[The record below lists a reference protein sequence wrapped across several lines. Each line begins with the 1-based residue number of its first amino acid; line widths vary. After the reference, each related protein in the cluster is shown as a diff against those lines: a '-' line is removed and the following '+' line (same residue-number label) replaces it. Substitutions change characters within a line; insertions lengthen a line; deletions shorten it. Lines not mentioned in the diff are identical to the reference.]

1 MRRKPTKEEY
11 EIIVQELRE
20 FGSKELLK
28 KLNPDNVLFNGVT
41 CSEVSDSPNGKMITY
56 IEDDLVDENG
66 YPYIFESKYFD
77 YMGILTKGR
86 RMISLN
92 VEGYY
97 YLIPANGT
105 SYELVGAVHPDVNF
119 DVDKGK
125 SVKLPTPLILD
136 LPRETVREVTKE
148 DKEMI
153 KRAYKKYG
161 RYTGSKIVGG
171 IALGLLFFIFI
182 ALGYIF
188 TVAGLADGSS
198 PVPFIII
205 TVIAVILLIAS
216 IVFTVIFTNNSHIW
230 IATKKKY
237 IRKVMLT
244 GAYGYPAPGM
254 PVPVGFYV
262 WEGNKAVHHTYA
274 VSFAQIVLDKKA
286 GYGTVVYML
295 TNKKDINGND
305 AFGNGVFI
313 SE

>member
-20 FGSKELLK
+20 LGSKELLK
-28 KLNPDNVLFNGVT
+28 KLDPDNVLFNGVT

-66 YPYIFESKYFD
+66 YPYIFEHKYYD

-86 RMISLN
+86 RMISLY

-97 YLIPANGT
+97 YLLPANGT
-105 SYELVGAVHPDVNF
+105 SYELVGAVHNDVNF
-119 DVDKGK
+119 DIDKSR
-125 SVKLPTPLILD
+125 SVKLPTPLFLD
-136 LPRETVREVTKE
+136 LPRDPAREVTKE
-148 DKEMI
+148 DKDMI
-153 KRAYKKYG
+153 KRAYKKFG
-161 RYTGSKIVGG
+161 RYTGSKIIGG
-171 IALGLLFFIFI
+171 IALGLLFFIVI
-182 ALGYIF
+182 GLGYIF
-188 TVAGLADGSS
+188 TVAGLVDGSS

-216 IVFTVIFTNNSHIW
+216 IVFTVIFTNNSHVW
-230 IATKKKY
+230 MATKKKY

-244 GAYGYPAPGM
+244 GKYDYGAPGM
-254 PVPVGFYV
+254 PIPVSFYV
-262 WEGNKAVHHTYA
+262 WEGNRAVHHTYA

-295 TNKKDINGND
+295 TNKKDLDGND

>member
-1 MRRKPTKEEY
+1 MRRKPTTEEY

-28 KLNPDNVLFNGVT
+28 KINPDNVLFNGVT

-56 IEDDLVDENG
+56 VEDDLIDENG
-66 YPYIFESKYFD
+66 NPYIFEYKYYD

-86 RMISLN
+86 RMISLY
-92 VEGYY
+92 VEGFY

-105 SYELVGAVHPDVNF
+105 SYELVGAVHKDVDF
-119 DVDKGK
+119 DVDKAK
-125 SVKLPTPLILD
+125 SVKLPTPMILD
-136 LPRETVREVTKE
+136 LPRDTVREVTKE
-148 DKEMI
+148 DKDMI
-153 KRAYKKYG
+153 RKAYNKYG
-161 RYTGSKIVGG
+161 KYTGSKIIGG

-188 TVAGLADGSS
+188 TAAAVVDADS
-198 PVPFIII
+198 PVLFIIV
-205 TVIAVILLIAS
+205 TVIAVLLLVAS
-216 IVFTVIFTNNSHIW
+216 IVFTVIFTRNSHIW
-230 IATKKKY
+230 LATRKKY

-244 GAYGYPAPGM
+244 GTYAYAAPGM
-254 PVPVGFYV
+254 PIPVGFYV
-262 WEGNKAVHHTYA
+262 WEGNNAVHHTYA

-286 GYGTVVYML
+286 GYGTIVYML